1 VTHSFTPT
9 RSLGAKPTRYSMS
22 VSILLEGE
30 LLGAELEERLR
41 EQVGTSLG
49 EELGG
54 WLREQLGT
62 TDGTALGD
70 EVGE

>member
-1 VTHSFTPT
+1 
-9 RSLGAKPTRYSMS
+9 MS

-54 WLREQLGT
+54 WLREQVGT
-62 TDGTALGD
+62 ADGTALGD